1 MSQNK
6 KAPMNN
12 NRIKEVRLA
21 QHKTQKDLAKLLG
34 VSEQAI
40 AYYEKALRE
49 PPLAS
54 WIKMADYLNV
64 SVSYLQG
71 ISGDS
76 LSFTADWPLRTK
88 ADHLEKFNKFIDQI
102 NEGIDSHDEEY
113 YSSKEF
119 DDKTKDSVGSFLEN
133 AESLSQ
139 TLLAFSE
146 LDQEASKSRNLLFNY
161 LNNFLTSVNS
171 KTWESINRNDDI
183 STRNSKLRKVWLQI
197 SVIVATML
205 SVSKDK
211 SFRKA
216 MDNKV
221 KQLMNQEN
229 SDDQ

>member
-1 MSQNK
+1 M
-6 KAPMNN
+6 
-12 NRIKEVRLA
+12 NRIRECRKKKKLTLKQLSEE
-21 QHKTQKDLAKLLG
+21 LAKNNFKISADALG
-34 VSEQAI
+34 K
-40 AYYEKALRE
+40 YERGDRE
-49 PPLAS
+49 PKMGTWVKLA
-54 WIKMADYLNV
+54 DFFRV
-64 SVSYLQG
+64 PVTYLQG

-76 LSFTADWPLRTK
+76 LSFTDDWPLRMK

-102 NEGIDSHDEEY
+102 NEGIDSHYEEY

-139 TLLAFSE
+139 TLLAFNK
-146 LDQEASKSRNLLFNY
+146 LDQEASKSRNLLFSY
-161 LNNFLTSVNS
+161 LNDFLTSVNN

-183 STRNSKLRKVWLQI
+183 STRNSKLRKSWLQI

-205 SVSKDK
+205 NVSKDK

-229 SDDQ
+229 SDNQ